1 MDKIN
6 DLLKEYQQYITVEDL
21 DSLKVLRGFIKW
33 LVDNDKIELHELSKK
48 ELATWWSL
56 ENNILD
62 EENTKESWIKF
73 WTENL
78 LMLLAIQDSPLEFL
92 CSIIK

>member
-48 ELATWWSL
+48 ELAT
-56 ENNILD
+56 
-62 EENTKESWIKF
+62 
-73 WTENL
+73 
-78 LMLLAIQDSPLEFL
+78 
-92 CSIIK
+92 